1 MKFHCPS
8 CSQLLEADKEFYGQ
22 DINCPSCHRE
32 ITIPHFDGRNRKEK
46 KGKKKKM
53 NYTHSFE
60 IEFSFDSDNEE
71 FTQNELFNAMAMR
84 MDELAAD
91 PFKWC
96 KVNVYTEEP

>member
-1 MKFHCPS
+1 M
-8 CSQLLEADKEFYGQ
+8 A
-22 DINCPSCHRE
+22 
-32 ITIPHFDGRNRKEK
+32 RKK
-46 KGKKKKM
+46 

-71 FTQNELFNAMAMR
+71 FTQEELFNTMAKR

-96 KVNVYTEEP
+96 KVNVYTFEN